1 MTWVRVARVGVCR
14 RQEGGAEKVS
24 WNYTTGTQ
32 SGKEIIRCARV
43 RACTMEF
50 YNAMNQIE
58 KRFRDGCG
66 IYGASVS
73 SDGAAWR
80 VFRLSGDFGP
90 ANL

>member
-1 MTWVRVARVGVCR
+1 MSVVDDDMGACSARRCMSPSR
-14 RQEGGAEKVS
+14 GGAEKVS
-24 WNYTTGTQ
+24 WNYT
-32 SGKEIIRCARV
+32 GKEIIRCARV

>member
-1 MTWVRVARVGVCR
+1 MSVVDDDMGACSARRCMSPSR
-14 RQEGGAEKVS
+14 GGAEKVS
-24 WNYTTGTQ
+24 W
-32 SGKEIIRCARV
+32 KEFRCARV